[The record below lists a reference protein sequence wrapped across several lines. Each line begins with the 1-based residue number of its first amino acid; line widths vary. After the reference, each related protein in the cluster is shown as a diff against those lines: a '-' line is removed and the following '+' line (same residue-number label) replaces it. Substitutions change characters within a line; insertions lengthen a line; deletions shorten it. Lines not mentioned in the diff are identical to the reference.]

1 MGVPNGVA
9 EMFPKLSWG
18 TPCPNPQASP
28 AKHEHTKPSQLW
40 DGFVLS
46 PTPGHPQHY
55 PTPISQR
62 VPPRVTQGTSI
73 PPPHTHCSTH
83 HSLQPLSRRRIGS
96 KTLLEVGPPH
106 PRHSEVLGGPSSTLA
121 KRCSRAVSSG
131 WTQRVNSEL
140 QPLIFSL
147 ITPNTSPARLS
158 LSLAL
163 RK

>member
-18 TPCPNPQASP
+18 TPCPNPRASP

-46 PTPGHPQHY
+46 PTPRPP
-55 PTPISQR
+55 PTPPYPHIPEGS
-62 VPPRVTQGTSI
+62 TQSHPGDIHPHT
-73 PPPHTHCSTH
+73 HTHCSTH

-121 KRCSRAVSSG
+121 ERCSRAVSSG